1 MGLTDETVWRGKIYS
16 GGWVDGGGGDAAVIE
31 PATGAELGRTGIAT
45 QADVAHAA
53 QLAAAAQ
60 DAAKLAADS
69 EYGLSLGILTR
80 DVMRGLDLARQIPT
94 GIVHINE
101 QTVDDE
107 PNIPFGGLGASGTGA
122 RFGGTANLG
131 AFTDTRWVTIRGDIA
146 PYPF

>member
-1 MGLTDETVWRGKIYS
+1 MALMDEAVWRGKIYS
-16 GGWVDGGGGDAAVIE
+16 GGAARGQGRAASGREPVAPVIRFS
-31 PATGAELGRTGIAT
+31 T
-45 QADVAHAA
+45 V
-53 QLAAAAQ
+53 Q
-60 DAAKLAADS
+60 DAVKLAADS

-122 RFGGTANLG
+122 RFGGTANLD
-131 AFTDTRWVTIRGDIA
+131 AFTDTRWVTVRGDIA